1 MDNPNPGPIYPM
13 SKYLLF
19 NLIQPAVQNA
29 AWISE
34 NSACMMYTSKQFNE
48 FIKCKKIYCLLVPR
62 LLFAGGEAASGG
74 GGSPPRLP
82 PQQPPPPRC
91 RGTRMALGGDRRHH
105 RRGHRHCAVQ
115 VEEAR
120 CSEGISVPVGPWR
133 RNSTGS
139 FATKHL
145 LVVLGQ
151 YHLQPPEIIRM

>member
-74 GGSPPRLP
+74 GGVASKAPSPTAPSSSLP
-82 PQQPPPPRC
+82 
-91 RGTRMALGGDRRHH
+91 GDPDGS
-105 RRGHRHCAVQ
+105 RRGQTSPSLRPSPLCCAS
-115 VEEAR
+115 R
-120 CSEGISVPVGPWR
+120 GGSMLR
-133 RNSTGS
+133 RNFSASGTVASQLHWLLCNQTPPSSTGTVS
-139 FATKHL
+139 PAT
-145 LVVLGQ
+145 
-151 YHLQPPEIIRM
+151 P